1 MVKYKKVE
9 YFEYIE
15 FLGGDN
21 LLRLRRV
28 SSTILMLL
36 IALAGIFLYGKS
48 VQADR
53 FKNEFRGDLE
63 QGKYDNAYEVR
74 KKANDDSIIRK
85 YFSFNESCEKLLD
98 SEFEVLKQEYS
109 NDSITYSELT
119 EKIKQLS
126 KVTGSSYEE
135 ELKSFQEIENMRQAY
150 REAEEFS
157 DKKNYAQALKR
168 LKIIND
174 TDKLYYE
181 KAQALTDDINNKF
194 LQEVNTKIE
203 GYIKNNRLENGLKL
217 LEENKS
223 VLDQD
228 FYELSINKL
237 KATQQKKSNG
247 IKTNSSRIT
256 TNEDAEVATA
266 SGYLSGY
273 VPNPEKESIV
283 KAFSSTTQFLVW
295 VDVNQQRT
303 NVFLGKK
310 GNWKLIKSFI
320 SSTGSVG
327 SETPKGFF
335 RVTKRGTW
343 FYSQKYQEGG
353 KYWVQF
359 YGNYLFHSLPMDIN
373 KNIVD
378 STLGTAASHGCVR
391 LSIDDSAWM
400 YYNITTGTT
409 VYIK

>member
-1 MVKYKKVE
+1 M
-9 YFEYIE
+9 
-15 FLGGDN
+15 
-21 LLRLRRV
+21 LRLRRV
-28 SSTILMLL
+28 SSTILVLL
-36 IALAGIFLYGKS
+36 IVLAGIFLYDKS
-48 VQADR
+48 VQANR
-53 FKNEFRGDLE
+53 FKNEFRSALE

-74 KKANDDSIIRK
+74 KKANDDPIIRK
-85 YFSFNESCEKLLD
+85 YFSFNESCQQLVD
-98 SEFEVLKQEYS
+98 SEFEVLKQKYS
-109 NDSITYSELT
+109 NDTITYSELR

-126 KVTGSSYEE
+126 KVTEASYEE
-135 ELKSFQEIENMRQAY
+135 ELKSFEKVEKMRQAY
-150 REAEEFS
+150 GEAKKLS
-157 DKKNYAQALKR
+157 DKKDYVQALKK
-168 LKIIND
+168 LKIVSD
-174 TDKLYYE
+174 MDKSYYE
-181 KAQALTDDINNKF
+181 KAQVLADDINKK
-194 LQEVNTKIE
+194 LAQEVNVKIE
-203 GYIKNNRLENGLKL
+203 GYIKNNRIESGLKL
-217 LEENKS
+217 LAENKS

-228 FYELSINKL
+228 FYESSINKL
-237 KATQQKKSNG
+237 KAIQQKKSNG
-247 IKTNSSRIT
+247 VKTNSSKIK
-256 TNEDAEVATA
+256 TNEDAEVVAT

-273 VPNPEKESIV
+273 VPNPEKEGIV

-295 VDVNQQRT
+295 VDLNQQRT

-320 SSTGSVG
+320 CSTGSIG

-335 RVTKRGTW
+335 RVTKRGSW

-359 YGNYLFHSLPMDIN
+359 FGNYLFHSLPMDIN

-378 STLGTAASHGCVR
+378 STLGAAASHGCVR